1 MGEALLSQLALY
13 SARPTLRVDGQDDAR
28 TSANLQSLT
37 MQEQEGGL
45 SSLEVSFGGVG
56 LRDDGQ
62 VGFLFED
69 EQLIKFGA
77 RIEVYAGEAAAPTA
91 IFDGLVSAIELA
103 MDAEGP
109 PRVVAWAEDKLA
121 KARLERR
128 SASYENQ
135 SLADLVGTVAS
146 RHGLTPKVTGLSE
159 PLPLA
164 VQFNESDLAFLRRLL
179 QRVGADLQVV
189 GDELQAGA
197 RAEVTRSSLTLVM
210 HSQLSRLRVVA
221 DLANQVTALK
231 VTGFDPEQG
240 QAVEGSGS
248 GAALGPGS
256 GRTGASVLEQT
267 FGARS
272 QQTSH
277 RLALTSAE
285 ATALAEAEFA
295 QRARRFVR
303 VEGVCEG
310 NPALRVGTE
319 VTLKDVSPRFD
330 NAYSVVACTHR
341 FDVRRGY
348 ETSFI
353 AEGAY
358 LGEAA

>member
-1 MGEALLSQLALY
+1 MGEALLSPLALY
-13 SARPTLRVDGQDDAR
+13 SARPTLRVDGQDDPR

-45 SSLEVSFGGVG
+45 SSLEIAFGAIGR
-56 LRDDGQ
+56 RDDGG

-69 EQLIKFGA
+69 EQLVKFGA
-77 RIEVYAGEAAAPTA
+77 RLQVYAGEAAAPTA

-109 PRVVAWAEDKLA
+109 PRLVAWAEDKLA

-128 SASYENQ
+128 SATYENQ
-135 SLADLVGTVAS
+135 SLADIVGAVAS
-146 RHGLTPKVTGLSE
+146 RHGLTPRVTGLTE

-179 QRVGADLQVV
+179 LRQGADLQVV

-197 RAEVTRSSLTLVM
+197 RAEVTRSSVTLVM

-221 DLANQVTALK
+221 DLAHQVTDLK

-256 GRTGASVLEQT
+256 GRTGASVLQQA
-267 FGARS
+267 FGARA
-272 QQTSH
+272 QQSSH

-285 ATALAEAEFA
+285 ATALAEAELA

-319 VTLKDVSPRFD
+319 VTLQDVSARFD

-341 FDVRRGY
+341 FDARRGY
-348 ETSFI
+348 ETSFV

-358 LGEAA
+358 LGSAA